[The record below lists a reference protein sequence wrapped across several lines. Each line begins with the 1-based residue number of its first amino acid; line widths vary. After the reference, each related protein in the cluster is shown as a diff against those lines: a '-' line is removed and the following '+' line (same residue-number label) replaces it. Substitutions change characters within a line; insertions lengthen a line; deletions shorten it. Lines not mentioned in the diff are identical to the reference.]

1 MWFTEKK
8 NKNTENDKR
17 ATSAKVCILSALS
30 PERAEVFLW
39 EPSGIWSIIKLPA
52 AQVV

>member
-1 MWFTEKK
+1 MWFTE
-8 NKNTENDKR
+8 KNTENDKW

-30 PERAEVFLW
+30 PEGAELFLW
-39 EPSGIWSIIKLPA
+39 ELSGIRTIIKLPA